1 MITSSN
7 LLINKKK
14 ESLLEGCEDNLALEQ
29 LNAGSDFSSDLLI
42 DDIVALAT
50 PVGVAGV
57 AVIRVS
63 GIKKNILNL
72 FTLITKK
79 SICALKPRYA
89 YYTNFYNNKNEILD
103 KGIVLYFSGP
113 NSYTG
118 EDVLELHCH
127 GGSVVVDRIISEILR
142 NKVRMAEPGE
152 FTKRAWLNGKMDLAQ
167 VEAVSD
173 LINATSEQAANSAIN
188 TLNGEFSKIIN
199 QFLGELVS
207 LRVYV
212 EAAIDFSDQ
221 EIDFIADG
229 QVFAKLNELKN
240 KIAQI
245 LDEAKQGVILQ
256 EGINIAIAGEPN
268 AGKSSLLNAL
278 CRKEEAIVT
287 SIPGTT
293 RDVIKTNLNI
303 KGVPIS
309 LVDTAGLR
317 ETEDIVE
324 KEGIKRAYDNIASSD
339 LILLVVDS
347 SLYFDKK
354 IDFDDNLHGNKV
366 YTDLISKYRDKLC
379 VVFNKIDK
387 LPENCD
393 ESNWSKD
400 LQKIN
405 LNSVFVSA
413 KEKIGVNVLEDF
425 ILRKVGYKQTN
436 EGKFIA
442 RRRHLESLNKVEQTL
457 FCAESYLQAKE
468 SLDLVAEEL
477 RNAQVYLG
485 EITGE
490 FTPDELLGNIF
501 SSFCIGK

>member
-1 MITSSN
+1 MVTNSN
-7 LLINKKK
+7 LILNEKGI
-14 ESLLEGCEDNLALEQ
+14 ETQYDEDASLKFEELD
-29 LNAGSDFSSDLLI
+29 S
-42 DDIVALAT
+42 IVALAT

-63 GIKKNILNL
+63 GIKENILK
-72 FTLITKK
+72 LISVVTRKPLN
-79 SICALKPRYA
+79 SIKQRYA
-89 YYTNFYNNKNEILD
+89 YYTNFYNNKNEVLD
-103 KGIVLYFSGP
+103 KGIALYFSGP

-118 EDVLELHCH
+118 EDVIELHCH
-127 GGSVVVDRIISEILR
+127 GGPVVVDRIITEILK
-142 NKVRMAEPGE
+142 NNVRMAEPGE
-152 FTKRAWLNGKMDLAQ
+152 FTKRAWLNGKIDLAQ

-173 LINATSEQAANSAIN
+173 LINATSEQAANSAIR

-199 QFLGELVS
+199 DFLNELIS
-207 LRVYV
+207 LRVYI

-229 QVFAKLNELKN
+229 QVVVKLNELQNSVK
-240 KIAQI
+240 QI
-245 LDEAKQGVILQ
+245 LAEAKQGVILQ
-256 EGINIAIAGEPN
+256 EGVTIAIAGEPN

-303 KGVPIS
+303 KGVPVS

-317 ETEDIVE
+317 ETDDIVE
-324 KEGIKRAYDNIASSD
+324 QEGIKRAYENIAKSD
-339 LILLVVDS
+339 LILMVVDCTEF
-347 SLYFDKK
+347 FDME
-354 IDFDDNLHGNKV
+354 NKV
-366 YTDLISKYRDKLC
+366 YSELISKYQSKLC
-379 VVFNKIDK
+379 VVFNKIDI
-387 LPENCD
+387 LPGDNNFSL
-393 ESNWSKD
+393 SN
-400 LQKIN
+400 IN

-413 KEKIGVNVLEDF
+413 KQKIGMDILESFILEKI
-425 ILRKVGYKQTN
+425 GYKQTN
-436 EGKFIA
+436 EGNFIA
-442 RRRHLESLNKVEQTL
+442 RRRHLESLNKVKEAL
-457 FCAESYLQAKE
+457 LNADSYLQTRQ

-477 RNAQVYLG
+477 KNAQIYLG